1 MNMIMNDHAGERT
14 ANVPREP
21 RSRSKQARYEQVLE
35 TAARVFARNG
45 YAEATIQQ
53 IAAELDM
60 TGAALYYYFKNK
72 DELLYEIW
80 RRAGAKLQAMIEEV
94 LELDAT
100 PEEKLRLAFR
110 RHLEVI
116 IGDKPI
122 FEVLILQRTRLP
134 EYGREQLVEDERTYV
149 RTFSHLLE
157 QLPEQTLGKRH
168 PRIVTLGIISTL
180 NAVIRWYSPGEK
192 MSLGEIADIYYKIFL
207 NGAFTPSPQLDL

>member
-1 MNMIMNDHAGERT
+1 MSMIMNDYAGERT
-14 ANVPREP
+14 GNVSKES
-21 RSRSKQARYEQVLE
+21 RSRSRQARYEHILE
-35 TAARVFARNG
+35 TAARVFGRSG

-80 RRAGAKLQAMIEEV
+80 RRAGAKLQAMIEDV
-94 LELDAT
+94 LKLDAT

-116 IGDKPI
+116 MADKPI

-149 RTFSHLLE
+149 RTFSTLLE
-157 QLPEQTLGKRH
+157 QLPEETLGGRH

-180 NAVIRWYSPGEK
+180 NAVIRWYSSNEK
-192 MSLGEIADIYYKIFL
+192 LSLGEIADIYYRIFL
-207 NGAFTPSPQLDL
+207 NGAFKPSS